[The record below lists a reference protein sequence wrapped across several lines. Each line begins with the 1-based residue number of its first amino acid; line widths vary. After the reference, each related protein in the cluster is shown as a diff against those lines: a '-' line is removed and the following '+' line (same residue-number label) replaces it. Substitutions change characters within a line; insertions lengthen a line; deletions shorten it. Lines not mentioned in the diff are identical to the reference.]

1 MNMSATHG
9 VIDDV
14 IDRLEG
20 GAAAELGLD
29 AAPIRPKWSRE
40 GDDDIKARA
49 LRSQSQELMRK
60 DLALP
65 LPELERRRP
74 HKQTPAAG
82 IMSAVLNVCR
92 RLRLRYL
99 TRSGATK
106 PRV

>member
-20 GAAAELGLD
+20 SAAADLGLD

-40 GDDDIKARA
+40 GDDEIKARA
-49 LRSQSQELMRK
+49 LRSQSQESMRK
-60 DLALP
+60 NLALP
-65 LPELERRRP
+65 LPEHERRP
-74 HKQTPAAG
+74 PNKQPPAAG
-82 IMSAVLNVCR
+82 IMSAVLNVCG

-99 TRSGATK
+99 TRSGAK
-106 PRV
+106 KRRV

>member
-1 MNMSATHG
+1 MNMSATPG

-20 GAAAELGLD
+20 GAAADLGLD

-40 GDDDIKARA
+40 GDDEIKARA
-49 LRSQSQELMRK
+49 LRSQSQESMRK

-65 LPELERRRP
+65 LSELERRRP
-74 HKQTPAAG
+74 NKQPPAAG
-82 IMSAVLNVCR
+82 IMSAVLKVGR
-92 RLRLRYL
+92 RLGLRYL
-99 TRSGATK
+99 NRSGATK